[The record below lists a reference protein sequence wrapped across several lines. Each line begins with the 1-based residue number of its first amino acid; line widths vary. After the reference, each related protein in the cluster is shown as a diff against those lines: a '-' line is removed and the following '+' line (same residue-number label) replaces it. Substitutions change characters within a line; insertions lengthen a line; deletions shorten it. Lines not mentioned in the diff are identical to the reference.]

1 MSLRAAAA
9 AALAALTAAC
19 ASVSAPRAPDASSV
33 YADFLIGRVANAR
46 EDYGAA
52 SDRYFAALARS
63 PGDEALIAGALRASL
78 TAGDEARARRAAA
91 MASPEAAPA
100 LAHLVRAADAIR
112 AADWRR
118 AEREL
123 DRTEGD
129 AVQDMLARTLM
140 VWVRV
145 GQRRTDEAISQLAP
159 LTTLRPYGG
168 LFSYQ
173 QAMAFDIAGR
183 REEARAAYNTAA
195 NGGMFLPPAAERHAD
210 ALVRWGARDEALEM
224 LASVNAGRNNA
235 ALQAFGRR
243 IQAGGRVSALT
254 PARAAAIGLYGFG
267 AILLQ
272 QEHNISA
279 GLIAE
284 SLAMMI
290 DPSLDDARLLFAEGH
305 ARGERYDIARQAL
318 SGVRANSPYA
328 QTARTMEARLLLE
341 EGRGEQALAIA
352 SANAASG
359 DPRALRALG
368 DMYVALDRLGEA
380 EPIYSALLA
389 EDEANWMLHFARGA
403 VRQQLGGWDE
413 AEADLRRA
421 LEIAPDQPEVLNYL
435 GYTWVDRGE
444 NLEEGLAMIRRAAEL
459 RPNSAAIIDSL
470 GWAHFRLGDYR
481 QALLLLE
488 RAVELEPGS
497 ATLNDHLGDV
507 YWRLGRRTE
516 ARFQWRRAL
525 SQEPEDATAIEHKLE
540 HGLPDSAPL

>member
-1 MSLRAAAA
+1 MSWRAAAT

-19 ASVSAPRAPDASSV
+19 ASVSAPRQPDAASL
-33 YADFLIGRVANAR
+33 YADFLVGRVANAR

-52 SDRYFAALARS
+52 SDRYYAALSRS

-78 TAGDEARARRAAA
+78 TAGDEARARRVAA
-91 MASPEAAPA
+91 MAEAEAAPA
-100 LAHLVRAADAIR
+100 LARLVRAAEAIR

-123 DRTEGD
+123 ESTEGD

-145 GQRRTDEAISQLAP
+145 GQRRIDEAVGQLAP

-183 REEARAAYNTAA
+183 RDQARVAYTTAA

-210 ALVRWGARDEALEM
+210 ALVRWGAREEALEM
-224 LASVNAGRNNA
+224 LARLNAGRNNA
-235 ALQAFGRR
+235 ALQAFAQR
-243 IQAGGRVSALT
+243 IEAGGRVNTLT

-272 QEHNISA
+272 QEHNVSA

-284 SLAMMI
+284 SLALMI
-290 DPSLDDARLLFAEGH
+290 DPGLDDARLLFAEGH
-305 ARGERYDIARQAL
+305 ARNERYAIARHAL
-318 SGVRANSPYA
+318 ASVRAESPYA
-328 QTARTMEARLLLE
+328 QTARIMEARLLLE
-341 EGRGEQALAIA
+341 EGRPEQALALA
-352 SANAASG
+352 NANAAAG
-359 DPRALRALG
+359 DARAMRALA
-368 DMYVALDRLGEA
+368 DMYASLDRLDEA

-389 EDEANWMLHFARGA
+389 ADEANWMLHFARGA
-403 VRQQLGGWDE
+403 VRERLGRWDE
-413 AEADLRRA
+413 AEGDLRRA
-421 LEIAPDQPEVLNYL
+421 LELSPDQPEVLNYL

-444 NLEEGLAMIRRAAEL
+444 NLEEGLAMIRRAVEL

-470 GWAHFRLGDYR
+470 GWAYFRLGDYQ
-481 QALLLLE
+481 QAQLFLE

-525 SQEPEDATAIEHKLE
+525 SQEPEDAAAIERKLQD
-540 HGLPDSAPL
+540 GLPDRAQP